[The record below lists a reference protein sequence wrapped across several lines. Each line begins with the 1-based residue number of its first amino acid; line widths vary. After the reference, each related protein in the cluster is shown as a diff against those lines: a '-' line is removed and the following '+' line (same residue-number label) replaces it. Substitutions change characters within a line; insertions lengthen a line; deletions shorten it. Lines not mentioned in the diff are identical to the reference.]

1 MPVRSGSGGGHR
13 EKGPQGQHFMS
24 LAIFAWRRS
33 GFAGFG
39 KVTRTI
45 LLSGSLVLGVA
56 GCVTDRQSQS
66 DAPRDLIGDLPAQ
79 PGLSGAGPSKVGV
92 LLPLTGPQAEIGQ
105 QLWDAAVLA
114 LFESGRDDIALVPH
128 DTQGTALGAAKA
140 AEKAAAGG
148 SNAIV
153 GPLFS
158 ASVAGAR
165 PVLAAAGLRGVALS
179 NNRAE
184 ARAPFFLI
192 GNHPETQMDAVVA
205 YLSSAGRHRIKLFGP
220 DTRYLQL
227 IRERLV
233 LLDKAGKIQ
242 LVDSRLYRTSA
253 SYTDIAKDVRA
264 ITLYDRRAKALKDFT
279 KIFANAWEKFDDPE
293 EALQNALETLASRME
308 QARLHYA
315 SLTPPDVAPPP
326 LPERKSWAVTEE
338 EYGEALSAFLQTYHR
353 HLRVKDVPRDAMKET
368 ITEFERRETL
378 GKPDFDAV
386 LLPIGDKPLLV
397 IAPMFA
403 YFNVTQP
410 DVWMMGTD
418 IWESAARQM
427 PKDLRGGRY
436 VMASAPAWQGFESRF
451 QDAFGHKP
459 DRLAATAY
467 DAVSVAITEK
477 KETGRL
483 SLDAA
488 FLTRPNGFDGIN
500 GNFRFLPAGD
510 NERAL
515 QIVEVGDGAPTTV
528 FTWLPEQ
535 ESSQQPILSGGEEKI
550 APLPSGA
557 PNAQPTPPISTLT
570 SRAPKRS

>member
-1 MPVRSGSGGGHR
+1 
-13 EKGPQGQHFMS
+13 MS
-24 LAIFAWRRS
+24 LAKIARLRS

-39 KVTRTI
+39 KFTRTI
-45 LLSGSLVLGVA
+45 LLSGSLALVVA
-56 GCVTDRQSQS
+56 GCVTDRQSLG
-66 DAPRDLIGDLPAQ
+66 DAPRDLIGELAVK
-79 PGLSGAGPSKVGV
+79 PGLGEAGTTKVGV
-92 LLPLTGPQAEIGQ
+92 LLPLTGPQAEIGR

-114 LFESGRDDIALVPH
+114 LFESGRDDITLVPH
-128 DTQGTALGAAKA
+128 DTGGTALGAMKA
-140 AEKAAAGG
+140 AEKAVTDG
-148 SNAIV
+148 SSAVI

-158 ASVAGAR
+158 TSVAGAR

-192 GNHPETQMDAVVA
+192 GNHPETQVDAIVA
-205 YLSSAGRHRIKLFGP
+205 YLASAGRHRVKLFGP

-242 LVDSRLYRTSA
+242 LIDSRLYRTSA
-253 SYTDIAKDVRA
+253 SYTEIAKDVRA

-279 KIFANAWEKFDDPE
+279 AIFANAWEKFDDPE
-293 EALQNALETLASRME
+293 EALQNALETLASRTE

-315 SLTPPDVAPPP
+315 SLTPPDIALPA
-326 LPERKSWAVTEE
+326 LPERKSWAVTEK
-338 EYGEALSAFLQTYHR
+338 EYSEALSAFLQTYHR
-353 HLRVKDVPRDAMKET
+353 HLKVKVTPRDAMKEA
-368 ITEFERRETL
+368 ITEFERGETL
-378 GKPDFDAV
+378 GEADFDAV

-403 YFNVTQP
+403 YFNATQP
-410 DVWMMGTD
+410 DVWMVGTD

-451 QDAFGHKP
+451 EEAFGHKP
-459 DRLAATAY
+459 DRLAAAAY
-467 DAVSVAITEK
+467 DAVRVAVTEK

-488 FLTRPNGFDGIN
+488 FLTRPSGFEGIN
-500 GNFRFLPAGD
+500 GTFRFLPAGD

-515 QIVEVGDGAPTTV
+515 QIVEVGDGAPSSV

-535 ESSQQPILSGGEEKI
+535 ESPQQPILSGGAEKI

-557 PNAQPTPPISTLT
+557 PAVQPTPPISTLIGH
-570 SRAPKRS
+570 APKQS